1 MFAQG
6 TKLISQTLI
15 SSSIITYT
23 MRLTEEITDMFVQ
36 GTNLLFPLCTCQ
48 NKHAHHLSR

>member
-1 MFAQG
+1 MFVQD

-23 MRLTEEITDMFVQ
+23 MTLTEEITDMFVQ
-36 GTNLLFPLCTCQ
+36 GTNF
-48 NKHAHHLSR
+48 